1 MNCKICDQSTA
12 VIGAGLM
19 LGQYRTEFHQCSGCG
34 FIQTDEPIWLSEAY
48 SSAITGSDLGLVTRN
63 ISLATICSALIPI
76 LFPRG
81 RRFVDYGGGYGLFVR
96 LMRDAGFDFVRYD
109 PLCENLFAQGLD
121 AEAPS
126 APNYDLVTAFE
137 VFEHLLSPL
146 DDIELMFKFGRSIFF
161 STELV
166 SSMSP
171 PRPEAWA
178 YYGLEH
184 GQHIA
189 FYSLRTLRVLADR
202 FSLHL
207 YTNGQSLHLLTEQK
221 LPEQLFRVLLH
232 RRVATLVRPFVRRGS
247 LLGDDVHAK
256 LATTLPQKRM
266 EDT

>member
-1 MNCKICDQSTA
+1 MNCKICNQRTA
-12 VIGAGLM
+12 VIGAGFM

-34 FIQTDEPIWLSEAY
+34 FIQTDEPIWLPEAY

-63 ISLATICSALIPI
+63 ITLATICSALIPV

-81 RRFVDYGGGYGLFVR
+81 RHFVDYGGGYGLFVR

-109 PLCENLFAQGLD
+109 PLCDNLFAQGLD
-121 AEAPS
+121 VEAPH
-126 APNYDLVTAFE
+126 APTYDLVTVFE

-146 DDIELMFKFGRSIFF
+146 NDIELMLRFGRSVFF

-166 SSMSP
+166 PHVSP
-171 PRPEAWA
+171 PLPEEWP

-189 FYSLRTLRVLADR
+189 FYSLRTLQVIADR
-202 FSLHL
+202 FGLRL

-221 LPEQLFRVLLH
+221 LPDKLFRLLLH
-232 RRVATLVRPFVRRGS
+232 RRVASLVRPLVRRES

-256 LATTLPQKRM
+256 LAMTPPQK
-266 EDT
+266 